1 MRAPWRGWLTG
12 LALMTAIVMTA
23 VSVPPGHASAED
35 VAALATIAWG
45 GEVSLMSRPAGRKI
59 VTTLAPGTTIALLE
73 GPTGEGWYKVDPI
86 ALPEARP
93 GWLHTDQIAFD
104 RFVRVMWDLPLL
116 AQPSETS
123 GVITWL
129 RHGVVLTITGPQ
141 HGDYLF
147 VRYGDLAG
155 FVARPGLA
163 ASPGPATD
171 PYAERWVDVNRS
183 TGEVRLMIGETV
195 VDTFVASLSRDQ
207 GEGFYA
213 TATGTYFVYEKIAGL
228 TYTPYANAYI
238 MYWAGFDPS
247 RFNGFH
253 SWTMD
258 AYGNVIDGGWG
269 PTAGCVATEPSAAA
283 VIFDFVEIG
292 TRVVI
297 HW

>member
-1 MRAPWRGWLTG
+1 MRAPWRRCLAGLMLT
-12 LALMTAIVMTA
+12 AAIVMAT
-23 VSVPPGHASAED
+23 VSAPPPHASAED

-45 GEVSLMSRPAGRKI
+45 GEVSLVSRPAGRKI
-59 VTTLAPGTTIALLE
+59 VTTLAPGTTVALLE
-73 GPTGEGWYKVDPI
+73 GPIGDGWYNVDPI

-93 GWLHTDQIAFD
+93 GWLHADQIAFD
-104 RFVRVMWDLPLL
+104 RYVRVMWDLPLF
-116 AQPSETS
+116 AEPAESA
-123 GVITWL
+123 GVVTWL
-129 RHGVVLTITGPQ
+129 RHGVVLTITGPRQ
-141 HGDYLF
+141 GDYLF
-147 VRYGDLAG
+147 VQYGDLAG
-155 FVARPGLA
+155 YAYQPALA
-163 ASPGPATD
+163 ADAGPATN

-183 TGEVRLMIGETV
+183 TGEVRLMIGDTA
-195 VDTFVASLSRDQ
+195 VDTFQASLSRDQ

-213 TATGTYFVYEKIAGL
+213 TAIGTYYVYEKIAGL

-283 VIFDFVEIG
+283 IIFDFVEIG